1 MIRNHQLLARLEK
14 LMEKVTQLR
23 ALADQTNDVSF
34 AVGSV
39 YCTGD
44 YDINNAI
51 QEADVSGQESVLRK
65 ASESRPE
72 KKRRM
77 TLRDG
82 AEKCKNR
89 ICGYH

>member
-1 MIRNHQLLARLEK
+1 M
-14 LMEKVTQLR
+14 TQLR

-51 QEADVSGQESVLRK
+51 QEADERMYQDKKAYYEKHPKADLRRK
-65 ASESRPE
+65 GE
-72 KKRRM
+72 
-77 TLRDG
+77 
-82 AEKCKNR
+82 
-89 ICGYH
+89 